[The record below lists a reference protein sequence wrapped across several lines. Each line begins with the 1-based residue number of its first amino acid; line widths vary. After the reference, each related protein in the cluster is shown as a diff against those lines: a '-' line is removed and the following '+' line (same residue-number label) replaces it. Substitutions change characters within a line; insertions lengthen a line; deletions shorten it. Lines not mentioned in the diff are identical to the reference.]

1 MNETAFYVSLLQDL
15 ASLQTQTKNVVSS
28 EEMVYVNKKI
38 NRIQYLIEIQIQE
51 VKAHESR

>member
-1 MNETAFYVSLLQDL
+1 MNETAFYVSLSQDL
-15 ASLQTQTKNVVSS
+15 ASLQNQTKNVVSS

-51 VKAHESR
+51 VKVHESR